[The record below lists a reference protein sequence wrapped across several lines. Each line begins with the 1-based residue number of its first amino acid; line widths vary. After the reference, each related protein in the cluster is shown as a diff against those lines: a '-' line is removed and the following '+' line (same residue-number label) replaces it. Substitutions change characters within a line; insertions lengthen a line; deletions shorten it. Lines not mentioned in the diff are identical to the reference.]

1 MGLGSPMRA
10 SWLGVVTPA
19 VLTLLIALPLH
30 SAPRAAPA
38 PRFKA
43 RTIDGQKIE
52 LDRLRRSGPVLLDF
66 WATWCKPC
74 LAAIPE
80 LQAMHKEYAGR
91 GLTVVGISVDGPR
104 NFAKVRPFVARL
116 GIGYPVV
123 LDEDGSLQQKY
134 QVRAMPTTVLVDTAG
149 SIVKV
154 VQGFRPGE
162 GAELKRAV
170 EALLREPPRASG
182 DSLSFAP
189 DSLNR
194 EATADSAG
202 QNGGR

>member
-1 MGLGSPMRA
+1 MQAL
-10 SWLGVVTPA
+10 WLSTLAPV
-19 VLTLLIALPLH
+19 LLIFLLAAPLH
-30 SAPRAAPA
+30 SAARGPTYA
-38 PRFKA
+38 PRFKT
-43 RTIDGQKIE
+43 RSIEGQKIE
-52 LDRLRRSGPVLLDF
+52 LDRLRKSGPVLLDF

-80 LQAMHKEYAGR
+80 IQAIHEEFGGR
-91 GLTVVGISVDGPR
+91 GLAVIGISVDGPR

-116 GIGYPVV
+116 GIGYPIV

-134 QVRAMPTTVLVDTAG
+134 QVRAMPTTVLVDTSGA
-149 SIVKV
+149 IVKV

-170 EALLREPPRASG
+170 EALLGEPATSG
-182 DSLSFAP
+182 RDSIPSVSDSLS
-189 DSLNR
+189 R
-194 EATADSAG
+194 EAVSDTTG